1 MAMIDKDGAQQLKEK
16 AGNAL
21 TSIYEKGPKGNPS
34 GLSVGIKTAK
44 AYLNYCSTGQ
54 NQAGQKMIAMPGSVT
69 LGQEL
74 GAIYSSVSPSGSL
87 TAMKMAN
94 AFDLCLMTFV
104 STFQNSIITGPF
116 KGLLKTYLDIYLNKP
131 SPTASKFAAN
141 LAMALHLATTAPAIQ
156 VIGVIPGTPPV
167 PFAGP
172 IV

>member
-1 MAMIDKDGAQQLKEK
+1 MALIKQPLQAE
-16 AGNAL
+16 L
-21 TSIYEKGPKGNPS
+21 TGIYEKGQKGNPS

-44 AYLNYCSTGQ
+44 AYLNYCSMGQ
-54 NQAGQKMIAMPGSVT
+54 NQAGQKMISMPGSVT

-74 GAIYSSVSPSGSL
+74 GAIYSAVSPSGSL

-94 AFDLCLMTFV
+94 AFDLCLMTFM

-131 SPTASKFAAN
+131 ALTASKFAAN

-156 VIGVIPGTPPV
+156 VIGIIPGTPPI